1 MLRSDEGNEVSK
13 VGVIRSCAWLEG
25 GMFLNEQ

>member
-1 MLRSDEGNEVSK
+1 MLRSDEENEVPR
-13 VGVIRSCAWLEG
+13 VRVIRSCAWLEG